1 MYSSILDKIEENN
14 YDNFNK
20 RAYTTKLE
28 KLMMLPRAYLRVKN
42 PDLGL

>member
-1 MYSSILDKIEENN
+1 MRPRLPAG

-28 KLMMLPRAYLRVKN
+28 KLAMLPRAYLRVKA